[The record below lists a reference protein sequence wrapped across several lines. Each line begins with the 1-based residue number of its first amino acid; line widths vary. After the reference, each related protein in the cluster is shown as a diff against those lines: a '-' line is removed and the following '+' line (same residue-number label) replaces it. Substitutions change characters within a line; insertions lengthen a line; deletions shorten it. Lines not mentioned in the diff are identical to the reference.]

1 MNGKRLVVGLL
12 ALATVTAA
20 AFWGVGLGVW
30 WSIRAREEARGVPM
44 LSREEAAARVAR
56 EDKFGLPSR
65 LERPPERD
73 LARALRA
80 GTLADPFAAT
90 EEGVA
95 DLFAT
100 YAVTVKGCRGLLPRE
115 VRDAG
120 LLPIYVTLV
129 TVEGQGRVDAVDGF
143 GEGIATRPFTQCLF
157 GGVRG
162 AVFTRPERPEI
173 TFGHRLA
180 IP

>member
-1 MNGKRLVVGLL
+1 
-12 ALATVTAA
+12 
-20 AFWGVGLGVW
+20 VGLGVW
-30 WSIRAREEARGVPM
+30 WSIRAREEARGVPV

-65 LERPPERD
+65 LEHPPERD
-73 LARALRA
+73 LARALRT
-80 GTLADPFAAT
+80 GTVTDPFTADA
-90 EEGVA
+90 EGVA
-95 DLFAT
+95 DLFHT

-129 TVEGQGRVDAVDGF
+129 TADDRGRVDAVDGL
-143 GEGIATRPFTQCLF
+143 GEGIATRPFTQCLL
-157 GGVRG
+157 GGVKG

-173 TFGHRLA
+173 TFGHRLT